1 MLSAFIIIVRSCPA
15 MPYQTTGRPE
25 TPTARSSRTGTTFR
39 SSNKTLLL
47 DSNQPVSRR
56 SKPSSRSPL
65 MGEQPHPWVLLHT
78 HRVDMGSCLRPPSY
92 PRGSFSVISSPH
104 RRGHW
109 GSLGPAFASEFLTI
123 RNTVRLAYAL
133 TLYSGSLSHLNQPL
147 GAFDIFSSAYRPS
160 RTAHL
165 PMSTTQNSCVRDT
178 VTRK

>member
-78 HRVDMGSCLRPPSY
+78 QDGK
-92 PRGSFSVISSPH
+92 SSPH

>member
-78 HRVDMGSCLRPPSY
+78 QDGKNRHRSSKPQGRYGLLPATTQKPPSTRTLRFVRPGFRLWISY
-92 PRGSFSVISSPH
+92 YSKYSQAGLCPYTLQWISVPLEPTFG
-104 RRGHW
+104 RVWYLFKRV
-109 GSLGPAFASEFLTI
+109 PP
-123 RNTVRLAYAL
+123 
-133 TLYSGSLSHLNQPL
+133 QPNC
-147 GAFDIFSSAYRPS
+147 PS
-160 RTAHL
+160 TNVHN
-165 PMSTTQNSCVRDT
+165 P
-178 VTRK
+178 K

>member
-15 MPYQTTGRPE
+15 MPCQTTGRPE

-65 MGEQPHPWVLLHT
+65 MG
-78 HRVDMGSCLRPPSY
+78 SCLRPPSY

-109 GSLGPAFASEFLTI
+109 GSLGPAFASEFLTV

-147 GAFDIFSSAYRPS
+147 GAFDIFSNAYRPS

-165 PMSTTQNSCVRDT
+165 LMSIT
-178 VTRK
+178 